1 MTHNSRHPENEWP
14 SDDHENE
21 LSSEDHVRFEILLER
36 HIDGDL
42 SPKERDE
49 LFEHLEHC
57 SRCQEIL
64 EAEEALEDHLSRVPR
79 LMPPADLRAR
89 ILREAVQQREQ
100 LISSWLPAED
110 DDDSVLTS
118 PVHQR
123 RLSRV
128 PRAVQLFLIFSIVFF
143 LLSVDLRSVPGL
155 NFVQNQLK
163 LVIHFVASQTKAFL
177 QQRLP
182 SHSSSDLETDPPN
195 DARR

>member
-1 MTHNSRHPENEWP
+1 M
-14 SDDHENE
+14 
-21 LSSEDHVRFEILLER
+21 RFEILLER

-42 SPKERDE
+42 SPQERDE

-110 DDDSVLTS
+110 DDDSVLRS

-155 NFVQNQLK
+155 NFVQNELK

-182 SHSSSDLETDPPN
+182 SHSSSDLETAPPY
-195 DARR
+195 DDTR